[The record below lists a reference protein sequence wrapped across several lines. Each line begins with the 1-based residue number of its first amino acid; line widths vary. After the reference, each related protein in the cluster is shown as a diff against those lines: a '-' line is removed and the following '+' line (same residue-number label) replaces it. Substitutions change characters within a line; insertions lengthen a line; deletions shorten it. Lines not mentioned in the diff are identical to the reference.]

1 MKLKKNLT
9 ALSNRHM
16 VTIRQFSYSYWLL
29 DMIWTRLFIS
39 FFSRKCYLFVFFKL
53 VVPVDISV
61 LPSFIYCFSWF
72 HFYLWITTFT
82 IAVKKKN
89 LLLLLSPLDLYK
101 KMTREQS
108 KSAGESVLKIQLEI
122 GNLVT
127 VGRSQAYQ
135 PCLMCVNID
144 WNYMKWF
151 FNQYFYK
158 VYIMP
163 FKKQNLD
170 FEVFCSC
177 WKLCLSWAILSY
189 RHQQG
194 LVYVHRVYLVAR
206 IW

>member
-1 MKLKKNLT
+1 MQ
-9 ALSNRHM
+9 RGCFR
-16 VTIRQFSYSYWLL
+16 IRTHDQQITKAQLYRC
-29 DMIWTRLFIS
+29 TRA
-39 FFSRKCYLFVFFKL
+39 R
-53 VVPVDISV
+53 PR
-61 LPSFIYCFSWF
+61 
-72 HFYLWITTFT
+72 ITTFT
-82 IAVKKKN
+82 IAVKKKK

-135 PCLMCVNID
+135 PCLMCVKID

-151 FNQYFYK
+151 FNQYFHK

-206 IW
+206 YDRRTILSYFNQLIGAPTE